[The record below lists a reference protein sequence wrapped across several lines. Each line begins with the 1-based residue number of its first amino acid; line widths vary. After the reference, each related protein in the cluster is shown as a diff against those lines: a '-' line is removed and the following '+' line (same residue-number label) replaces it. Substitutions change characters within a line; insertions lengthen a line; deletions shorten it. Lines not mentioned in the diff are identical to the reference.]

1 MTSLMYCKVNEST
14 KQQHQQLPQTMTNNG
29 REIATA
35 YKANLVP
42 VFSLLCAVY
51 PLLWLLLLCLLGN
64 NE

>member
-51 PLLWLLLLCLLGN
+51 FSFVAVTALFTGQ
-64 NE
+64 